1 MNGEYRDETPIGKL
15 MHDFSCTVPD
25 DMYYD
30 ELAERVRF
38 FKESKEGVAIMCRAM
53 EDMRNQTLREGM
65 IEVAK
70 KLLTDGTLTLEKIA
84 ECVGLSLDEVKKI
97 QAGQS
102 A

>member
-1 MNGEYRDETPIGKL
+1 MYYGKL
-15 MHDFSCTVPD
+15 AD
-25 DMYYD
+25 
-30 ELAERVRF
+30 RVRF